1 MDNILERI
9 KFLTEQINIHS
20 EKYYVQDSPEIDDF
34 EYDAMFAEL
43 VKLEDE
49 HPEYAFDS
57 SPTKRV
63 GGRVLDK
70 FEKVTHRYRMDS
82 LSDVFSY
89 EEVNDFVQKMKAF
102 DKDCTFSVE
111 AKIDGLSVS
120 LIYENGVFTRGA
132 TRGDGTVGENV
143 TENLKTVRSIPLS
156 VNDSSEYLELRGEV
170 YMPRSVFNKLNEK
183 REANGESKFANP
195 RNAAAGSLRQLD
207 SKIAAERKLD
217 IFIFNFQGAEGFSA
231 TSHSEILDKLGELG
245 FKTVAPRYKAHS
257 YEEIE
262 AIIKE
267 IGQKRPDLPYD
278 IDGVVIK
285 IDSFSLREEIGQ
297 NISTP
302 KWAVAY
308 KFPPEEKFTT
318 LTDIT
323 IAVGR
328 TGVLTPTAV
337 LEPVNLAGSV
347 VSRAALHNID
357 YIHSKDIRIGDTVLV
372 HKAGD
377 IIPEIFKV
385 DISKRPFGT
394 PEYRMPEYC
403 PSCGEPVFKD
413 DEAAVRCTNALCPAQ
428 RERNIIHFASKA
440 AMGID
445 GMGESAVHQ
454 LVGMEIINDV
464 ADLYSLK
471 VDDIKD
477 LPKFGQR
484 SAEKLI
490 AAIENS
496 KKAGLARLIYALGI
510 RNVGEKAAGMLA
522 SKFGDIELL
531 FGVPAHA
538 ISSIDDFGG
547 ITAEC
552 VVNYFAHPQTR
563 TLISRLKQAGV
574 TTVYK
579 AVKESDIL
587 NNASFVLT
595 GTLPGM
601 RREEAA
607 DLIIK
612 YGGKVVSS
620 VSKKTDYVL
629 AGADAGSKLTK
640 AQSLGVKIIDLDTFK
655 KMIGK

>member
-1 MDNILERI
+1 MDKILERI
-9 KFLTEQINIHS
+9 KYLTEQININS
-20 EKYYVQDSPEIDDF
+20 EKYYVYDAPEIDDS

-43 VKLEDE
+43 VKLESE
-49 HPEYAFDS
+49 HPEYSFEN

-63 GGRVLDK
+63 GGKVLDK
-70 FEKVTHRYRMDS
+70 FQKVTHRYKMDS

-89 EEVNDFVQKMKAF
+89 SEVEDFVDKMKQF
-102 DKDCTFSVE
+102 DSECTFSVE

-120 LIYENGVFTRGA
+120 LLYEHGIFTRGA
-132 TRGDGTVGENV
+132 TRGDGTVGEDV
-143 TENLKTVRSIPLS
+143 TENLKTVYSIPLS
-156 VNDSSEYLELRGEV
+156 INSNAPSLEIRGEV
-170 YMPRSVFNKLNEK
+170 YMPRAVFDKLNEK
-183 REANGESKFANP
+183 RIENGEAKFANP

-217 IFIFNFQGAEGFSA
+217 IFIFNFQGAENFDAS
-231 TSHSEILDKLGELG
+231 SHSETLDRLSSLG
-245 FKTVAPRYKAHS
+245 FKTVAPRYKANTA
-257 YEEIE
+257 EEIVK
-262 AIIKE
+262 IIE
-267 IGQKRPDLPYD
+267 HIGQKRPALPYD

-285 IDSFSLREEIGQ
+285 IDSFALRTEIGE

-308 KFPPEEKFTT
+308 KFPPEEKFTV
-318 LTDIT
+318 LKDIS

-328 TGVLTPTAV
+328 TGVLTPTAI
-337 LEPVNLAGSV
+337 LEPVELAGSV

-357 YIHSKDIRIGDTVLV
+357 YIHSKDIRIGDTVSV

-385 DISKRPFGT
+385 DLSKRPSWAV
-394 PEYRMPEYC
+394 EYKMPELC
-403 PSCGEPVFKD
+403 PSCEEPVFRD

-428 RERNIIHFASKA
+428 RERNIIHFASKG

-445 GMGESAVHQ
+445 GMGEAVVHQ
-454 LVGMEIINDV
+454 LVRMEIISDV
-464 ADLYSLK
+464 ADLYSLT

-477 LPKFGQR
+477 LPKFGQK

-490 AAIENS
+490 AAIERS
-496 KKAGLARLIYALGI
+496 KTAGLARLIYALGI
-510 RNVGEKAAGMLA
+510 RNVGEKAAGLLA
-522 SKFGDIELL
+522 SKFGDIEIM
-531 FGVPAHA
+531 FGVPEHV

-552 VVNYFAHPQTR
+552 IVNYFAHPQTR
-563 TLISRLKQAGV
+563 ILINRLKAAGV
-574 TTVYK
+574 VTEYK

-587 NNASFVLT
+587 GSATFVLT
-595 GTLPGM
+595 GTLPTL

-607 DLIIK
+607 DLVIK
-612 YGGKVVSS
+612 YGGKVSAS

-629 AGADAGSKLTK
+629 AGSEAGSKLAK
-640 AQSLGVKIIDLDTFK
+640 AQSLGVKIIDEDTFK
-655 KMIGK
+655 TMIGK